1 MGLVTLLLKTPDK
14 DFNFEIVVGLDWMKW
29 LTNGSGKCLY
39 FMQLFFHYIIFGE
52 NFIVSVKVPLHSVC
66 LNLNHEKTE

>member
-14 DFNFEIVVGLDWMKW
+14 DFNLEIVGGLHWMKW
-29 LTNGSGKCLY
+29 LTNGSGRCLY

-52 NFIVSVKVPLHSVC
+52 NFIV
-66 LNLNHEKTE
+66 